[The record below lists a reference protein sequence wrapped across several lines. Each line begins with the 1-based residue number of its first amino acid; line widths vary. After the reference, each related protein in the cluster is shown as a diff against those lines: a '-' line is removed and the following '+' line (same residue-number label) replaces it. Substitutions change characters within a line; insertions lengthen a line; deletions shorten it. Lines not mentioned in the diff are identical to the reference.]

1 MPANRGVALALALF
15 AAVYLAPG
23 PPRRAANEPASQV
36 PGAVGDAGTQGP
48 SAVGVSVN
56 PHQLPTP
63 AAAGVPAVD
72 REVPR
77 RFPVD
82 RETFERLKEQANAEA
97 AASATTEEEAP

>member
-15 AAVYLAPG
+15 GAVYLAPG
-23 PPRRAANEPASQV
+23 LPRWATVEAASQV
-36 PGAVGDAGTQGP
+36 PGAAGDVGSPGP

-63 AAAGVPAVD
+63 ASAGTPAAD
-72 REVPR
+72 SEVPR

-82 RETFERLKEQANAEA
+82 QETFERMKEQANAEA
-97 AASATTEEEAP
+97 AATATAEEEAP

>member
-1 MPANRGVALALALF
+1 MPANRGVTLALALF

-23 PPRRAANEPASQV
+23 PPRRAANEPALQA
-36 PGAVGDAGTQGP
+36 PGGAAAVGSPGP

-63 AAAGVPAVD
+63 AAAGVPAAD
-72 REVPR
+72 SEVPR

-82 RETFERLKEQANAEA
+82 QETFERMKEQANAEA
-97 AASATTEEEAP
+97 AAAATAEEVAP